1 MTASGRL
8 AVLLLL
14 AAIAAGCAGSAAL
27 PPPTVGAPRGCWNP
41 DPGSPDARRTF
52 FLFCLQSP

>member
-14 AAIAAGCAGSAAL
+14 AAIAAGCASSATL
-27 PPPTVGAPRGCWNP
+27 PPPALGAPRGCWNP
-41 DPGSPDARRTF
+41 DPGSTDARRTF